1 MSPGLSVLRVYHSGV
16 VTGWRA
22 RDRELRAAGVDVRLL
37 CPRRWN
43 EGGRV
48 VTAEPGADAA
58 FVTVARTWGR
68 HPYGFVYDPVALWRE
83 LRRRPI
89 DVLDV
94 HEEPC
99 SLAAVEVVV
108 LARLAGVRAPVL
120 FYGAQNLEKR
130 FPVPFRWWERRML
143 RAAAGAHVCNDDA
156 GRIFRQRG
164 MRGPIRTIGLG
175 VDVERFAP
183 AERPDRRAGDGLRV
197 GYVGRLERHKGVHVL
212 IEAIAGV
219 PGAVL
224 EVVGGGS
231 FEPELRAMVDR
242 LGVADRV
249 RFEGFS
255 AYGDLPGV
263 YRRFDVVAV
272 PSLTTPTWVEQF
284 GRVPVEAMASGVPVI
299 VSRSGSLP
307 DVVGDAGLLAEAGD
321 VASWAAQ
328 LARLADD
335 PVLWSALRRSSRAR
349 AEHYSW
355 TSIAGQQ
362 AELYREVAG
371 PSAGPSTGVAA

>member
-1 MSPGLSVLRVYHSGV
+1 MSAGLAVLRVYHSGV

-37 CPRRWN
+37 CPQRWN

-48 VTAEPGADAA
+48 VSAEPGADAG
-58 FVTVARTWGR
+58 FVTIARTWGR
-68 HPYGFVYDPVALWRE
+68 HPYGFVYGPITLWRE
-83 LRRRPI
+83 LRRRRI
-89 DVLDV
+89 DVLDI

-143 RAAAGAHVCNDDA
+143 QAAAGAHVCNDDA
-156 GRIFRQRG
+156 GRIFRARG

-175 VDVERFAP
+175 VDVERFTP
-183 AERPDRRAGDGLRV
+183 AERPERRRGEALRV
-197 GYVGRLERHKGVHVL
+197 GYVGRLERHKGVQIL
-212 IEAIAGV
+212 IEAIARV

-224 EVVGGGS
+224 DVVGGGS

-242 LGVADRV
+242 LGVADRI

-255 AYGDLPGV
+255 SYHDLPDV

-328 LARLADD
+328 LGRLAGD
-335 PVLWSALRRSSRAR
+335 PALWSALRRSSRAR
-349 AEHYSW
+349 AEHYGW
-355 TSIAGQQ
+355 TSIARQQ
-362 AELYREVAG
+362 ADLYREVAG
-371 PSAGPSTGVAA
+371 PSAVVAA